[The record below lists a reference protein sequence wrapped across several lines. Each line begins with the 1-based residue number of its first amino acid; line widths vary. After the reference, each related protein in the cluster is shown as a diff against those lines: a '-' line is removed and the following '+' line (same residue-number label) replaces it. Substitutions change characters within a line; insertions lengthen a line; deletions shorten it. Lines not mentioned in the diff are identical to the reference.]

1 MYIGIDVH
9 KDSCMVTDLD
19 EDGKVISQY
28 SLRNTLTGWLKFFD
42 RTPVES
48 SIAIEASTASCPV
61 YDHLVSHGYCVKI
74 AHPYDVT
81 LIGKS
86 RKKTDKQDS
95 YLLAQ
100 LLRSNFLPEASL
112 PSRVNRSDREL
123 HRHRISLGKKRSR
136 AQIQVKSLLSQS
148 VITDDQMKITDI
160 LTGKCR
166 EDLDHMALLPSER
179 IVLDQLLSEIDFLT
193 GQMREIEKELK
204 LLARKS
210 DHAKLFLTVPGI
222 SYYSAMTIVNEIQD
236 ASRFNSSKKLCSYAG
251 VVPSIYQSGDKE
263 ISGRITKRGNV
274 HLRWILNQ
282 CIIHTV
288 RYESPLRDFYLRV
301 LEKKGVGCARTAAV
315 RKLLTILFHM
325 LKNNEEY
332 RYQDRQLTLS
342 KWKTVYGKS
351 LQVDC

>member
-9 KDSCMVTDLD
+9 KDTCMVTDLD
-19 EDGKVISQY
+19 QQGEIVAQY
-28 SLRNTLTGWLKFFD
+28 SLRNTLTGWSKFFD
-42 RTPVES
+42 RTSEDS
-48 SIAIEASTASCPV
+48 LIAIEASTASCPV
-61 YDHLVSHGYCVKI
+61 FDHLVNHGYRVKV
-74 AHPYDVT
+74 AHPSDVT
-81 LIGKS
+81 LIGRSK
-86 RKKTDKQDS
+86 KKTDKQDS
-95 YLLAQ
+95 FLLAQ
-100 LLRSNFLPEASL
+100 LLRTGFLPEATL
-112 PSRVNRSDREL
+112 PSRELRSDREL
-123 HRHRISLGKKRSR
+123 HRHRIGLGKKRAR
-136 AQIQVKSLLSQS
+136 AQLQLKSLLSQS
-148 VITDDQMKITDI
+148 MISDEHVKIRDI
-160 LTGKCR
+160 LTGKSR
-166 EDLDHMALLPSER
+166 EELDQLVFLSSER
-179 IVLDQLLSEIDFLT
+179 NILDQLLSEIDFLT
-193 GQMREIEKELK
+193 GQMRDIEKTLK
-204 LLARKS
+204 HLARKS
-210 DHAKLFLTVPGI
+210 PSAKIALTIPGI

-236 ASRFNSSKKLCSYAG
+236 ISRFQSPKQLCSYVG
-251 VVPSIYQSGDKE
+251 VVPSLYQSGEKE